1 MKCTALVVTS
11 LLTGGVAVG
20 GVVAD
25 PVVSSAPARISALA
39 NAPQVRV
46 LATKSVES
54 IPERERAALK
64 RLVSPVSLPSMDGS
78 ETPLV
83 GGPAYAPRA
92 TGEHVDGPAYAPRR

>member
-11 LLTGGVAVG
+11 LLTGGMAVG

-25 PVVSSAPARISALA
+25 PVVSSAPARIAALA

-46 LATKSVES
+46 LTVQPVGS
-54 IPERERAALK
+54 IPEPERLALK
-64 RLVSPVSLPSMDGS
+64 RIVNPVSLPSLEDSDRSSG
-78 ETPLV
+78 